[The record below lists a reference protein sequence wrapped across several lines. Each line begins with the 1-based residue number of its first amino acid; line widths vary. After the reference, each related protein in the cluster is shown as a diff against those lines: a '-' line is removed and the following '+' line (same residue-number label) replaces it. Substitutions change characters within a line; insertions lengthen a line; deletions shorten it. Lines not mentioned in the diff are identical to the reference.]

1 MAIREPYEF
10 EQRILLVVTGKTPQI
25 VTETLYK
32 LAVDNDPA
40 FVPTEIH
47 LITTAEGAKSAKV
60 ALLGVGKQEGQFHQ
74 FCRDFSFA
82 GIRFTE
88 DYIHVIEDQLSG
100 QFLND
105 AQSTLHN
112 QIASD
117 FIMQVVQQLTQAE
130 NSALHVSIAGGRK
143 TMSYYTGYALSLYG
157 RMQDRL
163 SHVLVNEPFQNNR
176 EFFYPPPSPVS
187 LEVANEYFST
197 DDARIILS
205 DIPYVRMRYHV
216 PDGLLNGKAGF
227 QETVEKIQRFVEP
240 ESLVIQ
246 VKKRLL
252 VLNNVSVKLP
262 ASDCAFYSW
271 MAQRALDKESALCL
285 DDDAFMDDYLAVY
298 ARFVGTHSGMYE
310 RAEKVAVKKG
320 VKEQKDWFFQ
330 RKGKVHKLI
339 EAELGKRL
347 AQPFLIETVDKS
359 GKVAY
364 QLRLTAE
371 SIAIEAEEGLCLKK

>member
-1 MAIREPYEF
+1 MGIREPYTF
-10 EQRILLVVTGKTPQI
+10 KRRVLLVVTGKTPQI

-32 LAVDNDPA
+32 LAVGNEPV
-40 FVPTEIH
+40 FIPTEIH
-47 LITTAEGAKSAKV
+47 LVTTAEGAKSAKV
-60 ALLGVGKQEGQFHQ
+60 ALLGVGEQEGKFQQ
-74 FCRDFSFA
+74 FCRDFA
-82 GIRFTE
+82 LTEICFTE
-88 DYIHVIEDQLSG
+88 NFIHVIEDQLHG
-100 QFLND
+100 EFLND

-112 QIASD
+112 EVASD
-117 FIMQVVQQLTQAE
+117 FITQVIQELTQDE
-130 NSALHVSIAGGRK
+130 DSALHVSIAGGRK
-143 TMSYYTGYALSLYG
+143 TMSYYAGYALSLYG

-187 LEVANEYFST
+187 LEVDNEYFST
-197 DDARIILS
+197 DDARIILA

-240 ESLVIQ
+240 ESLAIRFKQRV
-246 VKKRLL
+246 L
-252 VLNNVSVKLP
+252 VLNNVPVKIP
-262 ASDCAFYSW
+262 AADCAFYSW
-271 MAQRALDKESALCL
+271 MAQRALDKTGALCL

-298 ARFVGTHSGMYE
+298 ARVVGAHSGMYE
-310 RAEKVAVKKG
+310 RAESVALKKG

-359 GKVAY
+359 GKAAY
-364 QLRLTAE
+364 QLKLAAE
-371 SIAIEAEEGLCLKK
+371 SIAIEA